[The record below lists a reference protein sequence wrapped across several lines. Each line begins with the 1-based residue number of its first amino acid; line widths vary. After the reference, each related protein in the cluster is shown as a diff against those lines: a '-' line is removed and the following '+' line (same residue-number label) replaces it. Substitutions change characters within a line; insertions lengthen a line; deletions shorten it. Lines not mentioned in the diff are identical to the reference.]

1 MQVANIFFSYTCHS
15 LNFKSHVNG
24 DFNFPGENLIWEKV
38 RMEGL
43 EPPHLTAS
51 DPKSDVSTN
60 FTTCAFGAAKVNDL
74 GQKMIGMRDFNFL
87 VYWLSRFFDSLE

>member
-1 MQVANIFFSYTCHS
+1 
-15 LNFKSHVNG
+15 
-24 DFNFPGENLIWEKV
+24 
-38 RMEGL
+38 MEGL

-87 VYWLSRFFDSLE
+87 VTGYPASLIAWKIFFNYP